1 MFGSIG
7 LPHGF
12 CFLWNPALLRLHV
25 VSDSLIALAYFL
37 IPLALVRIVN
47 KRRDIPYNS
56 IFFCFAAFIIA
67 CGITH
72 GMEVVTLWY
81 PVYWISGMLKAFT
94 AIISLVTFLLLLRIT
109 PALLAIPSQ
118 EELKSAYRQLNSV
131 LESTSVGVI
140 AIDHDWRI
148 NYLNG
153 NAKILLNVDNDI
165 RGALIWET
173 FPGRSPESQEKLIH
187 VMTTREPVSFEAY
200 DAPLD
205 HSISVQIHPWED
217 GGITIFFTDISQQ
230 RRLQR
235 ELDRERVLRDQR
247 IEALAHMAGGLAH
260 EISNP
265 LGIIHA
271 RASDLAEVA
280 QESLAVPS
288 TVVYASCNSIVR
300 TSDRAMRILRG
311 LQMFAREG
319 SRDPM
324 QIASI
329 APLVEQTVDLIRNRY
344 DTHGIM
350 LETSLPADLP
360 PVECREVQIVQILLN
375 LLNNAFDAIDA
386 SPHSERWVKVC
397 ATSLP
402 QSNGFP
408 ARMQIDVIDGGPG
421 VAEEHRVHLME
432 AFFTTKPVG
441 AGIGVGLS
449 LSRAIA
455 QDHNGSLELTGVD
468 GHTCFRLM
476 LPLGPEP
483 QNGVTA

>member
-12 CFLWNPALLRLHV
+12 CFLWNPGLLRLHV

-47 KRRDIPYNS
+47 QRRDIPYNS

-72 GMEVVTLWY
+72 VMEIITLWH
-81 PVYWISGMLKAFT
+81 PVYWISGILKAFT
-94 AIISLVTFLLLLRIT
+94 AIISLVTFILLLRIT
-109 PALLAIPSQ
+109 PDILAIPSQ

-131 LESTSVGVI
+131 LESTSVCVM
-140 AIDHDWRI
+140 AIDRDWRI

-153 NAKILLNVDNDI
+153 NAKSLLDVDGDI
-165 RGALIWET
+165 RGTLVWET
-173 FPGRSPESQEKLIH
+173 FPSRSPESQEKLIH
-187 VMTTREPVSFEAY
+187 AMTTREPVSFEAY
-200 DAPLD
+200 YAPLD
-205 HSISVQIHPWED
+205 RSTHVQIHPWEN

-230 RRLQR
+230 KRLQR
-235 ELDRERVLRDQR
+235 ELDRERALRDQR

-280 QESLAVPS
+280 QESPVVPS
-288 TVVYASCNSIVR
+288 TVVSASCNSIVR

-324 QIASI
+324 QISSV

-350 LETSLPADLP
+350 LETSLPSDLP
-360 PVECREVQIVQILLN
+360 PVECREVQIGQILLN
-375 LLNNAFDAIDA
+375 LLYNAFDAIDA
-386 SPHSERWVKVC
+386 SPLSERWVKVG

-408 ARMQIDVIDGGPG
+408 ARMQIDVVDGGPG

-432 AFFTTKPVG
+432 AFFTTEPIG

-455 QDHNGSLELTGVD
+455 QDHNGSLELTEVD
-468 GHTCFRLM
+468 GHTCFRLT
-476 LPLGPEP
+476 LPLGPERQP
-483 QNGVTA
+483 GVTA